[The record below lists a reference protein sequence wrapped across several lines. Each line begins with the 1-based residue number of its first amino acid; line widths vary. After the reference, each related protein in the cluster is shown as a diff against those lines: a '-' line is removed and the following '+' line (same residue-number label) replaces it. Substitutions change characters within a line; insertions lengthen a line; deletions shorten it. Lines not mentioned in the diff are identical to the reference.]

1 MNRRILSQAERK
13 RHSERI
19 ETLVA
24 LHRGEMQGRMVP
36 TAKAVRFQR
45 EIIRLRQEIEDS
57 DRELVQQSRFNG
69 LPHEAIL
76 EIMSLPIIADV
87 LNDLASGVDSSLR
100 RAGISQT
107 VFGDA
112 TRQMRTL
119 ALKVVDV
126 LAKADNGLGELID
139 YDETLVRAITKKVL
153 SYIDQ
158 RLPKI
163 AAAYEQ

>member
-1 MNRRILSQAERK
+1 MTKILSQSERK
-13 RHSERI
+13 RHADRI

-24 LHRGEMQGRMVP
+24 LHRNEMQGRMVP
-36 TAKAVRFQR
+36 TAKAVRLQR
-45 EIIRLRQEIEDS
+45 QIIRLRQEIEAS
-57 DRELVQQSRFNG
+57 DREQVRESRFMQ
-69 LPHEAIL
+69 LPHEAVL

-100 RAGISQT
+100 SAGISET

-112 TRQMRTL
+112 TRQMRSL

-126 LAKADNGLGELID
+126 LAKADNGLGDLIE
-139 YDETLVRAITKKVL
+139 YDETLVRAVTKKVL

-163 AAAYEQ
+163 AKAYEQ